1 MTEQKRLVLDANILL
16 RAVLGVR
23 VRVILETFEDSTNF
37 YAPDICFSDARKYID
52 VISVAPKLDPANGQ
66 VVLSQIACLVESVDQ
81 SVYEELK
88 TTAQERMRHRDITD
102 WPIAATSLLLD
113 CPIWTE
119 DPDFFGSGIAT
130 WVTSS
135 VELYLRDA

>member
-1 MTEQKRLVLDANILL
+1 
-16 RAVLGVR
+16 
-23 VRVILETFEDSTNF
+23 
-37 YAPDICFSDARKYID
+37 
-52 VISVAPKLDPANGQ
+52 
-66 VVLSQIACLVESVDQ
+66 VDQ
-81 SVYEELK
+81 SVYEEFK
-88 TTAQERMRHRDITD
+88 TAAQERMRHRDITD

>member
-1 MTEQKRLVLDANILL
+1 MTEQKRRELDANILL

-23 VRVILETFEDSTNF
+23 VRTILETFEDSANF
-37 YAPDICFSDARKYID
+37 YAPDICFGDARKYFD
-52 VISVAPKLDPANGQ
+52 VISVARKLDPSNGL
-66 VVLSQIACLVESVDQ
+66 VVLSQIARLVESVDQ
-81 SVYEELK
+81 SVYEEFK
-88 TTAQERMRHRDITD
+88 TTVQERMRHRDMAD

-130 WVTSS
+130 WVTGSF
-135 VELYLRDA
+135 ELYLRDG